1 MTEEDKGTEAQGEET
16 LSEQEQAQESVSE
29 APGEEA
35 TAESAP
41 EAPAE
46 TAEADAA
53 GAPGSA
59 DGEDAGD
66 KPDRP
71 EPLTI
76 SDAMPD
82 ERLLDPDKL
91 VLTRA
96 ESGTPRLEIAD
107 QCCYI
112 GFRATRL
119 FPISRRHDYIS
130 IADMDGA
137 EVGIIQSLRRL
148 PKPMRRIVLEEI
160 RHRYFVPQ
168 ITYVHSLKDEFGI
181 LYWDVD
187 TTRGRREFVVREVR
201 ENVREFAGGR
211 LQITDVDGNY
221 FEIANVDTLPGR
233 GVAELYRLM

>member
-1 MTEEDKGTEAQGEET
+1 MTEEDKGNTAQAEDSTSG
-16 LSEQEQAQESVSE
+16 QEQAQPAAGE
-29 APGEEA
+29 APPEQAAGEGA
-35 TAESAP
+35 TEKQAEAP
-41 EAPAE
+41 EAAA
-46 TAEADAA
+46 AEAA
-53 GAPGSA
+53 GSA
-59 DGEDAGD
+59 DGEDPGE

-71 EPLTI
+71 EPPAI

-91 VLTRA
+91 DITRA
-96 ESGTPRLEIAD
+96 PDGMPRLEI
-107 QCCYI
+107 QNECCYM

-130 IADMDGA
+130 IADMEGA
-137 EVGIIQSLRRL
+137 EVGIIQSLRKL
-148 PKPMRRIVLEEI
+148 QKGMRRIVLEEI
-160 RHRYFVPQ
+160 RRRYFVPQ

-221 FEIANVDTLPGR
+221 FEIANIDALPGR

>member
-1 MTEEDKGTEAQGEET
+1 MTEEEKATEAEAEQT
-16 LSEQEQAQESVSE
+16 PAEQEQAEQAASE
-29 APGEEA
+29 APVEQAADDAALEQAGDA
-35 TAESAP
+35 QTVTADGSAP
-41 EAPAE
+41 EDGKLGEAKPGQTEPPA
-46 TAEADAA
+46 
-53 GAPGSA
+53 
-59 DGEDAGD
+59 
-66 KPDRP
+66 
-71 EPLTI
+71 I

-82 ERLLDPDKL
+82 ERLLDADKL
-91 VLTRA
+91 NITRA
-96 ESGTPRLEIAD
+96 EDGTPRLEIED
-107 QCCYI
+107 ECCYI

-130 IADMDGA
+130 IAGLDGT
-137 EVGIIQSLRRL
+137 EVGIIQSLRTLR
-148 PKPMRRIVLEEI
+148 KDMRRIVLEEI
-160 RHRYFVPQ
+160 RRRYFVPQ

-221 FEIANVDTLPGR
+221 FEIANIDTLPGR